1 MVKMVKNLRPFIFV
15 IGVSPTLF
23 YVNAIIQTSPPIIS
37 RSVRGGTGG
46 KSCFLGRMRTH
57 KAQQTGWV
65 IEELIVNGLRMLIG
79 LGPTSGPP
87 LCS

>member
-37 RSVRGGTGG
+37 RSVRGGTQILF
-46 KSCFLGRMRTH
+46 SWPNAY
-57 KAQQTGWV
+57 AQQTWWACFKTKKKRLGWV
-65 IEELIVNGLRMLIG
+65 SCRIDVVGCNL
-79 LGPTSGPP
+79 
-87 LCS
+87 